1 MKLVADMMSDLI
13 YEVNGVRYTSQKS
26 IGLYPTT
33 GSADDW
39 FYGEDATSTNGGY
52 RAPGYTIELRD
63 TGRYGFLLPPD
74 QIIPTGEE
82 IMPAVLYLAEYYS
95 ENPILI

>member
-1 MKLVADMMSDLI
+1 MSDLI

-39 FYGEDATSTNGGY
+39 FYGEDATSSNGGY
-52 RAPGYTIELRD
+52 RAAGYTVELRD
-63 TGRYGFLLPPD
+63 RGQYGFLLPPS
-74 QIIPTGEE
+74 Q
-82 IMPAVLYLAEYYS
+82 VLQ
-95 ENPILI
+95 